1 MRSGQPSTGTAT
13 STSRGAL
20 TSCRRKRR
28 SRILQ
33 RVQTFDAFTPDND
46 PYYEH
51 DFGSFEHA
59 GKKVFW
65 KIDCYDRDLKYG
77 SPDPSDESVTERVL
91 TVMLAEEY

>member
-1 MRSGQPSTGTAT
+1 MFRTTFSGNGDVYLT
-13 STSRGAL
+13 RGIDELPEQEKIA
-20 TSCRRKRR
+20 
-28 SRILQ
+28 ILQ

-59 GKKVFW
+59 GKTVFW